1 MFLPLRRTNWVFSNH
16 RMRTDYQDLID
27 HLGSFISD
35 AKKDGME
42 AVLNKRTRYVTVVL
56 EDIYQPHNASAVIR
70 SCDGFGIQ
78 DLHVIE
84 NQNEYTLNPNV
95 AQGAHKWIDLLRYNH
110 PGRSNTKECIM
121 GLRESG
127 YLVYATSPHASELDI
142 DEVDLNRKAAFVF
155 GTELSGLSEQARD
168 LADHQVRIPMY
179 GFTESYNLSVS
190 VALLLQR
197 VITKLH
203 QSEINWQLTESEKQ
217 SIRLNWYRKSVK
229 NADIL
234 EKVFRE
240 NRQCN

>member
-1 MFLPLRRTNWVFSNH
+1 MNH
-16 RMRTDYQDLID
+16 RMKTDYQDLID
-27 HLGSFISD
+27 HLSSFISD
-35 AKKDGME
+35 AKKEGME
-42 AVLNKRTRYVTVVL
+42 AVLNKRTRYITVVL

-110 PGRSNTKECIM
+110 PGRSNTKACIM
-121 GLRESG
+121 ALREKG
-127 YLVYATSPHASELDI
+127 YLVYATSPHAAELNI
-142 DEVDLNRKAAFVF
+142 DEVDLNRRAAFIF
-155 GTELSGLSEQARD
+155 GTELSGLSDQARD

-203 QSEINWQLTESEKQ
+203 QSEINWQLEESEKQ

-229 NADIL
+229 NAAIL

-240 NRQCN
+240 NRDCS